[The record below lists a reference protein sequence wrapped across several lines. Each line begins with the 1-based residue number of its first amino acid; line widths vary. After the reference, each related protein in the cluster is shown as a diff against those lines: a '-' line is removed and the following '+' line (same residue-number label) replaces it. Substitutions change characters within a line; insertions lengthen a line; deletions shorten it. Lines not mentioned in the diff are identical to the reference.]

1 MVGSSLATCLN
12 TSINFGKSLVF
23 LASTATVTTGSE
35 MWSNPSNSLILSS
48 GEQIVSPAIAPF
60 EPATYT
66 MLPAGTASVLTL
78 SGPKYT
84 PTC

>member
-35 MWSNPSNSLILSS
+35 MWSNPSNSLILS
-48 GEQIVSPAIAPF
+48 
-60 EPATYT
+60 
-66 MLPAGTASVLTL
+66 
-78 SGPKYT
+78 
-84 PTC
+84 